1 MKLMSRSKLINV
13 YYEINNQPISEKKI
27 ATIIE
32 EKSNKSFSVDEGDI
46 NESDNEEKKNL
57 NEILFRN
64 RIFSTDDKPFASRGK
79 SQSNKVLNNFNDLKY
94 IRSNFFNMF
103 SEKGF
108 W

>member
-57 NEILFRN
+57 NEIFFRN
-64 RIFSTDDKPFASRGK
+64 H
-79 SQSNKVLNNFNDLKY
+79 KV
-94 IRSNFFNMF
+94 IRF
-103 SEKGF
+103 
-108 W
+108 